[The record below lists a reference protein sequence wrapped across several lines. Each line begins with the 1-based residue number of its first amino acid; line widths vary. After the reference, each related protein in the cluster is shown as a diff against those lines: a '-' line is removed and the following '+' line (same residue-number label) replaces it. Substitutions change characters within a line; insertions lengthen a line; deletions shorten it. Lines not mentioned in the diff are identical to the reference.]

1 MMVEAGESRQ
11 GRIGGNDENQH
22 VRVGDDGE
30 NKQKQMV
37 MVEVGGSKQVRT
49 SDDGKV
55 GGNSQL
61 GTSGDSGSRQEQA
74 AIAKL
79 GGNKTSMVK
88 VMMKQTTKQTQTK

>member
-11 GRIGGNDENQH
+11 ARIGGNDENQH

>member
-1 MMVEAGESRQ
+1 
-11 GRIGGNDENQH
+11 

-55 GGNSQL
+55 GGNS
-61 GTSGDSGSRQEQA
+61 
-74 AIAKL
+74 
-79 GGNKTSMVK
+79 
-88 VMMKQTTKQTQTK
+88 